1 MTIQY
6 GKMILHGIL
15 SAIFYIA
22 VPLILFYALEYFNI
36 LTISDSFKTSILIFG
51 IIGVVISM
59 LRHAFPDDTSANRI
73 IRFGI
78 TVYSGIFLF
87 YIFGGFEPGRSLGS
101 YYIDTQY
108 IQVLLGLQIIAWLF
122 LGSTIIRGLQYLIEA
137 IELRKKKEYRV
148 KVKKEFRVSK
158 IFKVLGILASLAILG
173 YFGSIVYSG
182 LNLDFNLHTPI
193 APPLYNDGGT
203 PANFSDDSFSLTLT
217 FDVGNAGI
225 YAIHNVTLNAEL
237 FTAET
242 DNHTALPWHT
252 KIGGSLAP
260 YQKTFHSFTNT
271 VNQNV
276 TIHVTNTTYIEGLAT
291 TDGDLLLKLSFSTT
305 YAWIFIAL
313 NVSLPFPWTHFLP

>member
-1 MTIQY
+1 MAIQF

-22 VPLILFYALEYFNI
+22 VPLILFYFLDLYNI
-36 LTISDSFKTSILIFG
+36 MYVSDSFKTSILIFG

-59 LRHAFPDDTSANRI
+59 LRHAFPEDTSANRL

-148 KVKKEFRVSK
+148 TVKKEFRVSK
-158 IFKVLGILASLAILG
+158 IFKVLGILASLVILG

-182 LNLDFNLHTPI
+182 LNLNFNLHTPI
-193 APPLYNDGGT
+193 APPVYDDNLT
-203 PANFSDDSFSLTLT
+203 PADFSDDSFSLTLT

-237 FTAET
+237 FTVET
-242 DNHTALPWHT
+242 DNATTLPWHT
-252 KIGGSLAP
+252 KIGGSPSP
-260 YQKTFHSFTNT
+260 YQQTFHSFTNT

-276 TIHVTNTTYIEGLAT
+276 TIIVTNTTYIEGLAT
-291 TDGDLLLKLSFSTT
+291 TDGDLILKLSFSTT

>member
-1 MTIQY
+1 MAIQW

-22 VPLILFYALEYFNI
+22 VPLILFYVLELFNI
-36 LTISDSFKTSILIFG
+36 MTFSESFRTSVLIFG
-51 IIGVVISM
+51 IIGVAISV
-59 LRHAFPDDTSANRI
+59 LRHAFPEDTSANRL

-87 YIFGGFEPGRSLGS
+87 YIFGGFEPGRSLGTYS
-101 YYIDTQY
+101 IDYTSPLISVQAF
-108 IQVLLGLQIIAWLF
+108 LGLQLIAWLF

-148 KVKKEFRVSK
+148 TVKKQFRVSK

-182 LNLDFNLHTPI
+182 LNVDFNLQNMAYDYDDNGSPSDFT
-193 APPLYNDGGT
+193 
-203 PANFSDDSFSLTLT
+203 DDSLSLNVT

-225 YAIHNVTLNAEL
+225 YAFHNVSLNAEL
-237 FTAET
+237 FTVET
-242 DNHTALPWHT
+242 DNASALPWHIR
-252 KIGGSLAP
+252 IGGIPSP

-271 VNQNV
+271 VNQ
-276 TIHVTNTTYIEGLAT
+276 TISISITNTTIIYGLMT
-291 TDGDLLLKLSFSTT
+291 TDADLALRLSFSTT
-305 YAWIFIAL
+305 YAGIFIAL
-313 NVSLPFPWTHFLP
+313 NVSLPFPWTHP

>member
-1 MTIQY
+1 MAIQW

-22 VPLILFYALEYFNI
+22 VPLILFYVLELFNI
-36 LTISDSFKTSILIFG
+36 MTFSESFRTSVLIFG

-59 LRHAFPDDTSANRI
+59 LRHAFPEDTSANRL

-87 YIFGGFEPGRSLGS
+87 YIFGGFEPGRSLGTYS
-101 YYIDTQY
+101 IDYTSPLISVQAF
-108 IQVLLGLQIIAWLF
+108 LGLQLIAWLF

-148 KVKKEFRVSK
+148 TVKKQFRVSK

-182 LNLDFNLHTPI
+182 LNVDFNLQNMAYDYDNNGSPSDFT
-193 APPLYNDGGT
+193 
-203 PANFSDDSFSLTLT
+203 DDSLSLNVT

-225 YAIHNVTLNAEL
+225 YAFHNVSLNAEL
-237 FTAET
+237 FTVET
-242 DNHTALPWHT
+242 DNASALPWHIR
-252 KIGGSLAP
+252 IGGIPSP

-271 VNQNV
+271 VNQ
-276 TIHVTNTTYIEGLAT
+276 TISISITNTTIIYGLMT
-291 TDGDLLLKLSFSTT
+291 TDADLALRLSFSTT
-305 YAWIFIAL
+305 YAGIFIAL
-313 NVSLPFPWTHFLP
+313 NVSLPFPWTHP